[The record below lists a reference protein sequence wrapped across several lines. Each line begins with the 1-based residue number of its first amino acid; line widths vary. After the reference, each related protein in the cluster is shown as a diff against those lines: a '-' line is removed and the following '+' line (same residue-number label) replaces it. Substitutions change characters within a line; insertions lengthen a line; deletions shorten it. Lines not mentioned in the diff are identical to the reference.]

1 MHMEDIG
8 VVGMD
13 LDSFVDVANTRSEV
27 NIVREE
33 SSRLNNIIKKQEIEL

>member
-8 VVGMD
+8 AVGMD
-13 LDSFVDVANTRSEV
+13 LDTFVDVANNRSEL

-33 SSRLNNIIKKQEIEL
+33 